1 MANRPHSCPFLTQL
15 PIKRETCGLVSCF
28 RESENIRPLR
38 YTVEQRSCACCD
50 KEWLFPSLVPHS
62 LTANRHK
69 GKWFDQSL
77 QSLGK
82 APYLDS
88 HSRKSISILVMKW
101 GCPLNT
107 QPLTHA
113 GFYSESVTGICAASV
128 CCVSD
133 TNKVLVLKGGAWPD
147 PVHL

>member
-38 YTVEQRSCACCD
+38 YTVEHVVTKSG
-50 KEWLFPSLVPHS
+50 FSLPLHRILS
-62 LTANRHK
+62 LRIATWGK

-88 HSRKSISILVMKW
+88 HSRKSISIQVMKR